1 MPRIHCSIL
10 TLPDDLGT
18 ATKLRM
24 IAEAG
29 FDGVQTLPP
38 SPAARASFADAV
50 GAAGLEASACGHLA
64 EDHPAEPV
72 FEAAARAGMTSLN
85 LQVAGYWR
93 DDAWH
98 DARVREL
105 IALSETY
112 QLPFFLETH
121 RHRMTQDPRRT
132 LALLSRHPD
141 LRLCGDFS
149 HYTSA
154 GELVGPWPEEWR
166 DMLHTIAARCGE
178 VHIRLNNGQNIQ
190 DPLCEIAPEQQSE
203 FFALWHAAGA
213 QCPDLLHTTELL
225 PASIGY
231 DRPGRDAASLGD
243 IWSDSVQ
250 LLSMLRA
257 PRT

>member
-18 ATKLRM
+18 AAKLRM

-29 FDGVQTLPP
+29 FDGVQASPP

-50 GAAGLEASACGHLA
+50 GAAGLEASACGYLA
-64 EDHPAEPV
+64 EEHPAEPL
-72 FEAAARAGMTSLN
+72 FEATVQAGMTSLN

-105 IALSETY
+105 ITLSETY
-112 QLPFFLETH
+112 HLPFFLETH

-132 LALLSRHPD
+132 LSLLNRHPD
-141 LRLCGDFS
+141 LQLCGDFS

-154 GELVGPWPEEWR
+154 GELAGPWPGEWR
-166 DMLHTIAARCGE
+166 DMLHTLAARCGE

-190 DPLCEIAPEQQSE
+190 DPLCEITPEQQSE
-203 FFALWHAAGA
+203 FLALWRAAGA

-225 PASIGY
+225 PSSIGY
-231 DRPGRDAASLGD
+231 DRPGRDIASLGD
-243 IWSDSVQ
+243 IWSDSVR
-250 LLSMLRA
+250 LLSMLRGA
-257 PRT
+257 